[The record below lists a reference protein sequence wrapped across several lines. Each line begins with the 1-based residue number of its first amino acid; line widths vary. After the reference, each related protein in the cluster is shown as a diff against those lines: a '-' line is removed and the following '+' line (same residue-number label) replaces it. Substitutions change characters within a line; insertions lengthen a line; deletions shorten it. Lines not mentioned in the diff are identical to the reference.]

1 MEIIQINT
9 KKLSNLRDLKNSNEA
24 FNKNLTV

>member
-9 KKLSNLRDLKNSNEA
+9 KKLPNWRDLKNSNEA